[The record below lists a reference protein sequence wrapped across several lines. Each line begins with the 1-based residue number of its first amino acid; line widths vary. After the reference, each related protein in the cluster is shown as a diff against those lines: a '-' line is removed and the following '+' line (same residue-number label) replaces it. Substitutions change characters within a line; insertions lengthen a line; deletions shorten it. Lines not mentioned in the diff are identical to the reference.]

1 MSIVSDEDLC
11 ADIACQTPTQG
22 VDYYAYGEECDL
34 VEQVIPCEPDQSP
47 YRDACGCGC
56 IAFDPACSE
65 PVPPGM
71 DYVARGEE
79 CASIDFECA
88 AGYEPFYNECGC
100 GCAFSCDCD
109 PTAGPSVCT
118 DEGIQYQSQCEA
130 RCAGVDERLPECPRT
145 CDCPTRYF
153 PVCGS
158 DGITYD
164 NGCQAYGVEVD
175 YRGEC
180 APPPLQCPIDAEYI
194 NEDPEACALIGA
206 FTCDPGFEP
215 FSNECGCGCAPN
227 ICPIDGIEAVYI
239 NEDPEVC
246 AVISVDCPDGRSGF
260 NDSCGCGCYL

>member
-1 MSIVSDEDLC
+1 MNAHAQTFTSQYAPVVSTIQIDVWRTAQMRNIGPGECGDAPLCAVEDGCGRACDTAINCLLNRCGAVDRDERRTLLDGCRDACNNAEFSTEELCSAGTCDEVIAFVSIVSNEDLC

-100 GCAFSCDCD
+100 GCTFSCRLRPHCW
-109 PTAGPSVCT
+109 TECVQMRGSV
-118 DEGIQYQSQCEA
+118 
-130 RCAGVDERLPECPRT
+130 PK
-145 CDCPTRYF
+145 
-153 PVCGS
+153 PV
-158 DGITYD
+158 
-164 NGCQAYGVEVD
+164 
-175 YRGEC
+175 
-180 APPPLQCPIDAEYI
+180 
-194 NEDPEACALIGA
+194 
-206 FTCDPGFEP
+206 
-215 FSNECGCGCAPN
+215 
-227 ICPIDGIEAVYI
+227 
-239 NEDPEVC
+239 
-246 AVISVDCPDGRSGF
+246 
-260 NDSCGCGCYL
+260 